1 MAMIKNFRIFHK
13 LEPPYSVIIEN
24 KNYEESL
31 LLESNALAVL
41 HSSEA
46 ELVKKQ
52 YTKIL
57 DAYGCLGV
65 LNFAI
70 EDNVLFLVLVTGCL
84 SVGKICDSEIFRITS
99 THFLSLRNGQ
109 SDEERISEVKKLLNS
124 GTFYFAWSAAG
135 TTWDLTLCAQRKIQ
149 EHDTDNRFFWNRML
163 HVHFQRFA
171 IDCDRWLFKMICG
184 GVEIRTIYAAHRQA
198 KACLISRLSC
208 ERAGTRF
215 NVRGTNDDGHVANF
229 VETEQVIFL
238 DEKISSFIQ
247 TRGSVPL
254 FWEQPGIQVGSHRV
268 RMSRGHEASAPAF
281 DRHLNMLKDLYGDQV
296 LINLLG
302 QKEGEHMLS
311 QAYQKHHKAS
321 TFHQRIP
328 LINFDY
334 HSECRG
340 STKNLDKLKHKV
352 LKQLVDFG
360 YFYSVDN
367 QGDRFQSGTMRSN
380 CLDCLDRTNAVQS
393 MLGMEMLPRQL
404 ESLGLAEKQQ
414 MVSRFLDIYRQIW
427 RANGDHVSRI
437 YAGTGALG
445 GGRSKYSDATRSASR
460 TIQNNFLDNSKQE
473 AIDILLLG
481 NTLRGELADKARALL
496 TTRILHAPPAIL
508 EAMVNS
514 HSEYTEVENLRIF
527 IGTWNV
533 NGGKHFRSI
542 AHKHESISDW
552 LLDAAS
558 ITKEK
563 NPEMVDKSADL
574 DRPMDIFAIGFE
586 EIVDLNAS
594 NIMKASTTNAREWQ
608 KELLK
613 ILSRDHK
620 YVILTSVQL
629 VGVILYVFIRPHLAP
644 FIRDVATD
652 SAKTGLGGAA
662 GNKGGVAIRFLYQ
675 STSLCFV
682 CAHLSAGQ
690 SQVND
695 RNSDYHEISRKI
707 CFPMI
712 TPTLRKG
719 RTVGSHDYVF
729 WCGDFN
735 YRIDLPREEILSLI
749 EDKNWGALQACD
761 QLKVQKEA
769 GNVFKGFSEGPT
781 DFAPTYK
788 YDLFCNDYD
797 SSEKCRCPAWTDRIL
812 MRRKP
817 LIHHQPKLLQDGP
830 VWNPGKMILYN
841 RVELKTSDHR
851 PVLALYDIDTLKV
864 VENKKEQKLQE
875 IVSQQGPPDGTVIVS
890 VETEEMEQDLVEAI
904 VHFFSDVGEIVLIRF
919 VEADLWLIFKTGQ
932 FALKALNYDGT
943 EINGTTVRTRL
954 KTQNWQAQ
962 IQEELK
968 ICIVKT
974 TPLYNQFSNSLL
986 GEDFSTPA
994 MEFES
999 EEEDDAEVQESLLD
1013 TPFEHLRSS
1022 SPTGSGRYSPYS
1034 DDGFLDTPSAPPPR
1048 PQQVNRPP
1056 IPATGPNRESPE
1068 PYTSQ
1073 PKQPGP
1079 EPGSRPGP
1087 PQRPTGPPAKPPP
1100 PQRPKAPPFKPL
1112 QTAAKSIEP
1121 DVKKPPPV
1129 VRKPISSHS
1138 IKKIKIKQ
1146 QQTTTTQMQPMNIG
1160 LPTNVTH
1167 HGHATSIEDA
1177 QSLIEKLMEGGG
1189 NSLPPALLPNTD
1201 NKMVRSQTSESVTA
1215 NKPTLEAPKPVPR
1228 HRSTENISS
1237 MTEAPQRPQRP
1248 RDSPPSVQPRS
1259 DTRPVPAPRREV
1271 QSMAIHGGDQLK
1283 PTRGPPPIPPTRPQS
1298 WMPSTGTVPDDQ
1310 TYAVVN
1316 KTSKSIPDSS
1326 SQNILDVPLS
1336 PGSSDTAQK
1345 DPFDTSSVP
1354 SQFLNQAPQTA
1365 GKPPPRVSRPP
1376 PPVPTRQVFNDQD
1389 ITASAS
1395 ADLQSDQAQLN
1406 DIQSNSENQ
1415 ADSPQI
1421 PSFSPPELPSFEN
1434 THEQFTSSMGSL
1446 PDPITGG
1453 PPSESP
1459 PPLPFDGPP
1468 SEPPPPLP
1476 TKGPPLEPPPSLPS
1490 NGPPSEPPPP
1500 PPIDEDD
1507 QFAEFK
1513 ANFNHFQNSSPPPES
1528 LPSDPPLTAPPPIPK
1543 GPSSNGQAPRRDL
1556 PPVPT
1561 RGPATGHP
1569 PIPKR
1574 PMNLPPVPP
1583 RS

>member
-13 LEPPYSVIIEN
+13 LEPPYSVILEN
-24 KNYEESL
+24 KQYEDSL
-31 LLESNALAVL
+31 LFESSALAVL

-65 LNFAI
+65 LNFAVG
-70 EDNVLFLVLVTGCL
+70 EDNVFFLVLVTGCL

-109 SDEERISEVKKLLNS
+109 GDEDRISEVKKLLNS

-163 HVHFQRFA
+163 HVHFQRFG

-268 RMSRGHEASAPAF
+268 KMSRGHEASAPAF
-281 DRHLNMLKDLYGDQV
+281 DRHLNMIKDLYGDQV

-311 QAYQKHHKAS
+311 QAYVKHHQAS

-334 HSECRG
+334 HTECRSG
-340 STKNLDKLKHKV
+340 PKNLDRLKQKV

-360 YFYSVDN
+360 YFFSVDN
-367 QGDRFQSGTMRSN
+367 QGDRFQSGTMRTN
-380 CLDCLDRTNAVQS
+380 CLDCLDRTNAVQAL
-393 MLGMEMLPRQL
+393 LGLEMLPRQL

-427 RANGDHVSRI
+427 SANGDHVSRI

-445 GGRSKYSDATRSASR
+445 GGRSKYSDAARSASR

-473 AIDILLLG
+473 AIDVLLLG

-496 TTRILHAPPAIL
+496 STRVLHAPPAIL
-508 EAMVNS
+508 QSMVQNYLD
-514 HSEYTEVENLRIF
+514 YTEIESLRIF
-527 IGTWNV
+527 VGTWNV

-542 AHKHESISDW
+542 AHKHESVSDW

-563 NPEMVDKSADL
+563 NPEMIKHDDNLEK
-574 DRPMDIFAIGFE
+574 PIDIFAIGFE

-613 ILSRDHK
+613 TISRDHK
-620 YVILTSVQL
+620 YVVLTSVQL

-707 CFPMI
+707 CFPMV
-712 TPTLRKG
+712 TPTVQKG

-735 YRIDLPREEILSLI
+735 YRIDLPREEVLSLI
-749 EDKNWGALQACD
+749 EGQKWGDLQACD

-769 GNVFKGFSEGPT
+769 GNVFKGYSEGPT

-797 SSEKCRCPAWTDRIL
+797 SSEKCRCPAWTDRVL

-817 LIHHQPKLLQDGP
+817 LIHHQPQLLENGP
-830 VWNPGKMILYN
+830 VWNPGKLLLYN

-864 VENKKEQKLQE
+864 EENKKEQKLQE
-875 IVSQQGPPDGTVIVS
+875 IVSNQGPPDGTVIIS
-890 VETEEMEQDLVEAI
+890 VETEEMEQELVEAI
-904 VHFFSDVGEIVLIRF
+904 VQFFSDVGEIVLVRF
-919 VEADLWLIFKTGQ
+919 VDADLWLIFKTGQ
-932 FALKALNYDGT
+932 FALKALNYDGS
-943 EINGTTVRTRL
+943 EINGVQIRTRL
-954 KTQNWQAQ
+954 KTEDWQAQ

-968 ICIVKT
+968 ICIVNT

-994 MEFES
+994 LEFES
-999 EEEDDAEVQESLLD
+999 EEDDDTESQDSLSD
-1013 TPFEHLRSS
+1013 PRS
-1022 SPTGSGRYSPYS
+1022 GSGRCSPYS
-1034 DDGFLDTPSAPPPR
+1034 DDGFLEGPSGPPPR
-1048 PQQVNRPP
+1048 PQGVNRPP
-1056 IPATGPNRESPE
+1056 VPATAPNRESPD
-1068 PYTSQ
+1068 PFTSQ
-1073 PKQPGP
+1073 AKQQGQ
-1079 EPGSRPGP
+1079 EPGSRPAP
-1087 PQRPTGPPAKPPP
+1087 PQRPSGPPAKPPP
-1100 PQRPKAPPFKPL
+1100 PQRPKAPPVK
-1112 QTAAKSIEP
+1112 TTGITEKSSDS
-1121 DVKKPPPV
+1121 DVKRPPTM
-1129 VRKPISSHS
+1129 VRKPISSQS
-1138 IKKIKIKQ
+1138 IKKMKTKQ
-1146 QQTTTTQMQPMNIG
+1146 EPKMQAMNIG

-1167 HGHATSIEDA
+1167 QGHATSLEDA
-1177 QSLIEKLMEGGG
+1177 QSLIEKLMVGGG
-1189 NSLPPALLPNTD
+1189 ASLPPPLLPNAD
-1201 NKMVRSQTSESVTA
+1201 NKMTKSLTTESVED
-1215 NKPTLEAPKPVPR
+1215 KPGPEAPKPVPR
-1228 HRSTENISS
+1228 NKTPGTSPSQT
-1237 MTEAPQRPQRP
+1237 APPQRPQRLTP
-1248 RDSPPSVQPRS
+1248 NTQPPA
-1259 DTRPVPAPRREV
+1259 DARPVPAPRREV
-1271 QSMAIHGGDQLK
+1271 QSMVISEGQQVK
-1283 PTRGPPPIPPTRPQS
+1283 PSRGPPPVPPTRPQS
-1298 WMPSTGTVPDDQ
+1298 WMPNTSNPDQ
-1310 TYAVVN
+1310 TYAVIN
-1316 KTSKSIPDSS
+1316 KQGNSAADSS
-1326 SQNILDVPLS
+1326 NQNLLDSPLS
-1336 PGSSDTAQK
+1336 TGDGGGLAEH
-1345 DPFDTSSVP
+1345 DPFDTSNIP
-1354 SQFLNQAPQTA
+1354 SHFLKQAPKSTTMA
-1365 GKPPPRVSRPP
+1365 PPPRVSRPP
-1376 PPVPTRQVFNDQD
+1376 PPVPNRQVFNNQD
-1389 ITASAS
+1389 LPPSAS
-1395 ADLQSDQAQLN
+1395 INKETDSGPWGNLQS
-1406 DIQSNSENQ
+1406 SSENSSYSSS
-1415 ADSPQI
+1415 SPTVSPTPGP
-1421 PSFSPPELPSFEN
+1421 PSEPPPAV
-1434 THEQFTSSMGSL
+1434 
-1446 PDPITGG
+1446 PAYGG

-1459 PPLPFDGPP
+1459 PPPP
-1468 SEPPPPLP
+1468 SESPPPPPSESPLPLPSENPPLEPPPPLP
-1476 TKGPPLEPPPSLPS
+1476 F

-1500 PPIDEDD
+1500 PPQENDED

-1513 ANFNHFQNSSPPPES
+1513 ANFNSFQNTEPPKNT
-1528 LPSDPPLTAPPPIPK
+1528 PPFSEDQSNN
-1543 GPSSNGQAPRRDL
+1543 GPVPNRPV
-1556 PPVPT
+1556 PPVPS
-1561 RGPATGHP
+1561 RGPATGMP
-1569 PIPKR
+1569 PVPRR
-1574 PMNLPPVPP
+1574 PANLPPVPP